1 MARTI
6 FDRYG
11 GFSKISKIVISLY
24 DKVLDSPITS
34 GYFQN
39 TNMKRLI
46 DHQTQF
52 VSSLMGGPVTYT
64 DEHLERVHAH
74 LAINEEAFYEIV
86 ELLKETLEDF
96 DFDDPD
102 IAEVENQFMQ
112 RKNHIVKKA

>member
-11 GFSKISKIVISLY
+11 GFSQISKVVISLY
-24 DKVLDSPITS
+24 DKITVSPITS
-34 GYFQN
+34 SYFAN

-52 VSSLMGGPVTYT
+52 VASLMGGPVSFT
-64 DEHLERVHAH
+64 DEHLEKVHSR
-74 LAINEEAFYEIV
+74 LGINEEAFYEIV
-86 ELLKETLEDF
+86 DLLRETLEDF

-102 IAEVENQFMQ
+102 IDAVEQAFLD
-112 RKNHIVKKA
+112 RKNHILTKA

>member
-11 GFSKISKIVISLY
+11 GFSKISKVVISLY
-24 DKVLDSPITS
+24 DKITESPIT
-34 GYFQN
+34 GKYFVN

-52 VSSLMGGPVTYT
+52 VASLMGGPVSFT
-64 DEHLERVHAH
+64 DEHLERVHNH
-74 LAINEEAFYEIV
+74 LAINEEAFFEIV
-86 ELLKETLEDF
+86 DLLRETLEDF

-102 IAEVENQFMQ
+102 IDAVERAFLD